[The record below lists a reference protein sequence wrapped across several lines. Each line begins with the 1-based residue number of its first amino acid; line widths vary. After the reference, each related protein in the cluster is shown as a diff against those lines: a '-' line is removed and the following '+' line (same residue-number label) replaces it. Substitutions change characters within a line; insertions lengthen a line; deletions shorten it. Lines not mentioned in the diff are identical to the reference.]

1 MSLGGPMEG
10 FIRLTQLVI
19 SLEDSTIFLW
29 KTLFYYLKSLAWCHI
44 LTRFSIT
51 NCIPL
56 SCILSYCEIDK
67 VATHR
72 LMASKLSRISYQIGE
87 PSLFNDFLIDLD
99 FLVYF
104 NLFLVVLDLARWLSQ
119 QLILMT
125 RDLFRQ

>member
-1 MSLGGPMEG
+1 
-10 FIRLTQLVI
+10 
-19 SLEDSTIFLW
+19 
-29 KTLFYYLKSLAWCHI
+29 
-44 LTRFSIT
+44 
-51 NCIPL
+51 
-56 SCILSYCEIDK
+56 
-67 VATHR
+67 
-72 LMASKLSRISYQIGE
+72 MASKLSRISYQIGE